1 MRSVVIALAILSLSP
16 LSALGTPVTSTPNPV
31 GGAAGTIAALV
42 NQYLQASIGATTT
55 DDWLE
60 ASGAALDRDQSLLI
74 PEFSPALP
82 SSGQVTIDEF
92 NNSFTASISA
102 NDGVGDS
109 ISNEDVYLTQFG
121 VTYSTS
127 VYNAFCLD
135 LFHTVTLGQT
145 YALSV
150 GNDLDT
156 AFTNGARMAY
166 IINNYGL
173 QDLSAN
179 PDQAAAVQIAL
190 WDLSLNNHNPTMF
203 EADGDG
209 TYSSGDPNVFSVN
222 FATPMPEPTTGSLLL
237 AGMILLSGWRMVR
250 AGLNR

>member
-60 ASGAALDRDQSLLI
+60 ASSAAVDRGQSLLI

-102 NDGVGDS
+102 NDGQGICCKRQHRYLVG
-109 ISNEDVYLTQFG
+109 
-121 VTYSTS
+121 
-127 VYNAFCLD
+127 
-135 LFHTVTLGQT
+135 
-145 YALSV
+145 
-150 GNDLDT
+150 
-156 AFTNGARMAY
+156 
-166 IINNYGL
+166 
-173 QDLSAN
+173 
-179 PDQAAAVQIAL
+179 
-190 WDLSLNNHNPTMF
+190 
-203 EADGDG
+203 
-209 TYSSGDPNVFSVN
+209 
-222 FATPMPEPTTGSLLL
+222 
-237 AGMILLSGWRMVR
+237 
-250 AGLNR
+250 